1 MIDLHIHSSYSDG
14 SYSVIEILKEAQSKN
29 LEYISITDHDCI
41 DAYEEL
47 KKINSIDY
55 YKGKIIIGCEFKC
68 FLDEYNIPIEV
79 LGYGFNLNK
88 IKNYLN
94 NNIMETQSKYLNFLK
109 KQGKKLGLIFNPDLK
124 LNDKHCYASAVF
136 QEELIR
142 YNENQEIMKNNNIA
156 LEPNFYRAEQ
166 CNKNSIFYI
175 DEKEDIIDLRKMI
188 KIIHNAGGVVFLA
201 HPYIYNNVNSVEEM
215 VGNIAKTY
223 DIDGIECYYSTFN
236 KKQTENMLNCAKKYN
251 LYISGGS
258 DFHGE
263 RKPDIR
269 IGEGKGKLNI
279 ETKIISNWINKI

>member
-41 DAYEEL
+41 NAYEEL
-47 KKINSIDY
+47 KKFNSNDY
-55 YKGKIIIGCEFKC
+55 YSGKIIIGCEFKC
-68 FLDEYNIPIEV
+68 FLNEYNIPIEV

-88 IKNYLN
+88 IKNYLD

-109 KQGKKLGLIFNPDLK
+109 DQGKKLGLIFNPDLK

-142 YNENQEIMKNNNIA
+142 YNENQEIMKNNNIS
-156 LEPNFYRAEQ
+156 LKPNFYRAEQ

-175 DEKEDIIDLRKMI
+175 DEKKDIIDLRRMI
-188 KIIHNAGGVVFLA
+188 KIIHNADGLAFLA
-201 HPYIYNNVNSVEEM
+201 HPYIYIVNSVEEM
-215 VGNIAKTY
+215 VESIAKRY
-223 DIDGIECYYSTFN
+223 NIDGIECYYSTFN
-236 KKQTENMLNCAKKYN
+236 KKQTKNMVNCAKKYN

-258 DFHGE
+258 DFHGA

-269 IGEGKGKLNI
+269 IGEGKGNLNI
-279 ETKIISNWINKI
+279 ETEIISNWINKI

>member
-29 LEYISITDHDCI
+29 LEYISIIDHDCI

-47 KKINSIDY
+47 KKFNSNDY
-55 YKGKIIIGCEFKC
+55 YSGKIIIGCEFKC

-94 NNIMETQSKYLNFLK
+94 NNIMKTQSKYLNFLK

-236 KKQTENMLNCAKKYN
+236 KKQTENMLNCAKK
-251 LYISGGS
+251 I
-258 DFHGE
+258 
-263 RKPDIR
+263 
-269 IGEGKGKLNI
+269 
-279 ETKIISNWINKI
+279 

>member
-1 MIDLHIHSSYSDG
+1 
-14 SYSVIEILKEAQSKN
+14 
-29 LEYISITDHDCI
+29 
-41 DAYEEL
+41 
-47 KKINSIDY
+47 
-55 YKGKIIIGCEFKC
+55 
-68 FLDEYNIPIEV
+68 
-79 LGYGFNLNK
+79 
-88 IKNYLN
+88 
-94 NNIMETQSKYLNFLK
+94 
-109 KQGKKLGLIFNPDLK
+109 
-124 LNDKHCYASAVF
+124 
-136 QEELIR
+136 
-142 YNENQEIMKNNNIA
+142 MKNNNIA